1 VAEQELK
8 LWEREEHDD
17 LRLKRGLETLMS
29 RESDLNN
36 RKATLA
42 VERKDMEEARTGV
55 LACELAA
62 DIRDISLNSR
72 EGELVDTEK
81 WLVERDK

>member
-17 LRLKRGLETLMS
+17 LRLERGLETLMS